1 MNELRISDIIA
12 NCIETEDLQ
21 VTHTSYCVS
30 SQTRVVRVM
39 YTRDDTRYDIM
50 IRPAST
56 ANDHR
61 LHKTD

>member
-21 VTHTSYCVS
+21 VTHTSYCVA

-56 ANDHR
+56 ANDHQ